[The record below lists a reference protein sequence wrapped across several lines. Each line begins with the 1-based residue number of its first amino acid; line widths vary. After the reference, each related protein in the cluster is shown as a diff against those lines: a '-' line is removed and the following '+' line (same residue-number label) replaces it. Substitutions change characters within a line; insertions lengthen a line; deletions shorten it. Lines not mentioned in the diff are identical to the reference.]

1 MPCIVHNVI
10 KILINPTFYFCRN
23 NTKWKGMLKL
33 LSRMFQIWLAPP
45 AKTRF
50 VYKLFISCIGL
61 QNTVVVPMHALF
73 NNSLQEPSIWVT
85 PNCWWDLSWEASQ
98 FLAPFWNWGLI
109 TTQYKL
115 TLSRCLPLPP
125 LSHLGFPD
133 NYWRVFLHEISSTL
147 VQSSEKHAQNNLDI
161 CSANSP
167 SLKDIGNKKISLS
180 HSKEL
185 IVSFKLYY
193 RFVVSCLVL
202 EIFRPKLMSCSPSWT
217 NSWPH

>member
-1 MPCIVHNVI
+1 MDNLQSENIVFETRHYIFLKMYKYTHYMPCIVHNVI

-109 TTQYKL
+109 MTQYKL
-115 TLSRCLPLPP
+115 TLSRCLPLPLP
-125 LSHLGFPD
+125 PPSPISASLITTEGFF
-133 NYWRVFLHEISSTL
+133 YM
-147 VQSSEKHAQNNLDI
+147 K
-161 CSANSP
+161 
-167 SLKDIGNKKISLS
+167 SLQ
-180 HSKEL
+180 H
-185 IVSFKLYY
+185 
-193 RFVVSCLVL
+193 
-202 EIFRPKLMSCSPSWT
+202 
-217 NSWPH
+217 